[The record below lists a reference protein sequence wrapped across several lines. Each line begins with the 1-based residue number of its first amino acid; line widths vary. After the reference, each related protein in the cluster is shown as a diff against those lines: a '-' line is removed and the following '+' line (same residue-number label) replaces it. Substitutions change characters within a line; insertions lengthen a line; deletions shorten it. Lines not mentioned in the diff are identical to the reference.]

1 MSWEDH
7 IHVRHFHKKGQLT
20 EMESDSQN
28 ISKYLKS
35 IYLGAESHKL
45 TEAEQDCI
53 DRHKRYKFVMGVE
66 YVWKNSITGEETVSL
81 PEDFSTHVMRQ
92 LIELYKEDKSIS
104 ELDLFDKYVSIYN
117 NAQVLYWVMD
127 TNPTEFEDIRK
138 GKDYPYLIQKFR
150 TLFDKSKY
158 DQIIEYEEEL
168 TKLKEGVWDTE
179 LFKDTKD
186 ESDCLPKHESPNS
199 SIIRFETGMKR
210 FSRTEKYS
218 VEKFYKLFKEY
229 CYKCQAELLRRCH
242 PEIVYLNAYGRRYFN
257 DRYISA
263 KILLYLRNTYGIH
276 VEYQAINEK

>member
-1 MSWEDH
+1 MSWEDR

-20 EMESDSQN
+20 EMESDSQT
-28 ISKYLKS
+28 ISRYLEA
-35 IYLGAESHKL
+35 IYLGSESHKL
-45 TEAEQDCI
+45 TEAEEDHI
-53 DRHKRYKFVMGVE
+53 NRHKRYKFALSTK
-66 YVWKNSITGEETVSL
+66 YAWKNSITGEETVSL

-117 NAQVLYWVMD
+117 NVQVLYWLMD
-127 TNPTEFEDIRK
+127 TSPTEFEDIRK

-150 TLFDKSKY
+150 MLFDKSKY

-168 TKLKEGVWDTE
+168 NRLREGLMDTE
-179 LFKDTKD
+179 LFDTKD
-186 ESDCLPKHESPNS
+186 ERLPEHDSPDS
-199 SIIRFETGMKR
+199 SVMRFETGIKK
-210 FSRTEKYS
+210 FSKTKKYS
-218 VEKFYKLFKEY
+218 VEEFYKLFKMF
-229 CYKCQAELLRRCH
+229 CSRCQAELLRRCH